1 MKLSIGMMVK
11 NESKYLEEC
20 LKSLEA
26 IRAAIDSELIIVDTG
41 SEDNTVEIAKKYT
54 DRVYFHQWN
63 NNFSEIRNIVIA
75 YAWGKWLFVID
86 GDEVVEDPEP
96 IIDFFKSGQEKK
108 YYSVY
113 LTIKNYSN
121 LEKNQFT
128 LFTAPRLFRNDGEF
142 HYEGVIHNQPIFKVP
157 VCCTLKTTLKH
168 YGYLL
173 TDVEN
178 IERKFKRTGTII
190 KSELEKEPENIYYW
204 FQLSKSYDMCKENN
218 KAFEAIQQA
227 YELATRKNIRLDT
240 KMYVYIQMA
249 KTQVLTNK
257 YRDAEKTCQKA
268 LQVKDGYVDLYYYLA
283 LSQFMLH
290 KNEESLE
297 NFLKYINMVIN
308 FEKSAGYLDTAIDNE
323 TVSLINVAY
332 IYVITL
338 YERLNKYAEALEYV
352 DKIEA
357 ESNIDKI
364 LDKIIKIYLELE
376 EYDKLKD
383 YYDTKIKRS
392 NLRAKFL
399 TFLEKEQL
407 TNANFKKAE
416 LSKTFSQSS
425 SDEIKKIKN
434 EVEEKQRLV
443 FFVKE
448 GLDNFLD
455 IVIND
460 LSVAYETKKIVVTE
474 VNQIDK
480 WMGWADI
487 CWFEW
492 CDELVIYGS
501 QLELGKKRK
510 IVCRLHSYEAFTNY
524 PAQVNWDYINKLI
537 FVAGHVQ
544 KFVVD
549 NYKIDKEKT
558 IVIPNGIDVDGWI
571 FKERKP
577 GFNIAYVGY
586 INYKKGPMFLL
597 HTFKALY
604 NMDNK
609 YKLYIAGKFQDN
621 RDVLYFQQMIKEF
634 GLENNFFFEGWQEN
648 LDKWLEDKNYILCT
662 SILESQ
668 NISVMQAM
676 VKGIKPIIH
685 NFVGAKEIYPAR
697 YLWNTIDEA
706 VAMIMSDDYD
716 SEEYRRFIKNK
727 YSLKKQIIKIKELLA
742 FLIEF

>member
-20 LKSLEA
+20 LKSLEP
-26 IRAAIDSELIIVDTG
+26 IRAAIDSELVIVDTG

-113 LTIKNYSN
+113 LKIKNYSN
-121 LEKNQFT
+121 LEENQFT

-142 HYEGVIHNQPIFKVP
+142 HYEGVVHNQPVFKIP
-157 VCCTLKTTLKH
+157 ICITLNTTIKH

-173 TDVEN
+173 TNMEN
-178 IERKFKRTGTII
+178 IKNKYKRTSTILRL
-190 KSELEKEPENIYYW
+190 ELEKEPENIYYW
-204 FQLSKSYDMCKENN
+204 FQLSKCYDMCKEHS
-218 KAFEAIQQA
+218 KAFETIKKA
-227 YELATRKNIRLDT
+227 YDIANKKNIKLDN
-240 KMYVYIQMA
+240 KMYVYIQLA

-283 LSQFMLH
+283 LSQFRLG

-297 NFLKYINMVIN
+297 NFLKYINLVIN

-323 TVSLINVAY
+323 TVSLINGVY
-332 IYVITL
+332 SYVIVL
-338 YERLNKYAEALEYV
+338 CERLNKYTETLEFI
-352 DKIEA
+352 DKIET
-357 ESNIDKI
+357 EKDIEKV

-376 EYDKLKD
+376 EYDKLKN
-383 YYDTKIKRS
+383 YYDTKIKS
-392 NLRAKFL
+392 SDLRAKFL
-399 TFLEKEQL
+399 TFLEKYQSESGDFEKYEL
-407 TNANFKKAE
+407 AKAF
-416 LSKTFSQSS
+416 SK
-425 SDEIKKIKN
+425 EIISKSKI
-434 EVEEKQRLV
+434 ETEEKQKLV
-443 FFVKE
+443 FFVKK

-455 IVIND
+455 IVING
-460 LSVAYETKKIVVTE
+460 LSVEYETKKIIVTE
-474 VNQIDK
+474 VNQIEK
-480 WMGWADI
+480 WMEWADI

-492 CDELVIYGS
+492 CDDLAIYGS
-501 QLELGKKRK
+501 KLELAKKLK
-510 IVCRLHSYEAFTNY
+510 IICRLHSYEAFTNY

-537 FVAGHVQ
+537 FVAGHLQ

-558 IVIPNGIDVDGWI
+558 IVIPNGIDAGGWT
-571 FKERKP
+571 FKQRKP

-586 INYKKGPMFLL
+586 INYKKGPMLLL

-604 NMDNK
+604 NMDSK

-634 GLENNFFFEGWQEN
+634 GLEKNLFFDGWQGDI
-648 LDKWLEDKNYILCT
+648 DKWLEDKNCILCT
-662 SILESQ
+662 SVLESQ
-668 NISVMQAM
+668 NMSVMQAM
-676 VKGIKPIIH
+676 SKGIKPIIH
-685 NFVGAKEIYPAR
+685 NFVGAKSIYEEK
-697 YLWNTIDEA
+697 YIWNTIDEA
-706 VAMIMSDDYD
+706 VEMIMSEEYN
-716 SEEYRRFIKNK
+716 SKEYRRFIQNK
-727 YSLKKQIIKIKELLA
+727 YSIEVQLNKIKTLL
-742 FLIEF
+742 